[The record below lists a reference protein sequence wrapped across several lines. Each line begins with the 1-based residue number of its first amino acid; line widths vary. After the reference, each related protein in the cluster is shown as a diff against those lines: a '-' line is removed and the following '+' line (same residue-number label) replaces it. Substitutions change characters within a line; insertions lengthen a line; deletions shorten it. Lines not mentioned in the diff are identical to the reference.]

1 MAEKKKQNQKQK
13 QNKPF
18 KADNY
23 MTSLDGQ
30 EVEVH
35 IAYGNTVLQMQGR
48 LKARARYDLI
58 LEFTDDNGRLQKVI
72 VNKAYVVMLKPLG

>member
-1 MAEKKKQNQKQK
+1 MAENKKKQAQK
-13 QNKPF
+13 QNKHF
-18 KADNY
+18 KVDNY
-23 MTSLDGQ
+23 MTNLDGQ

-58 LEFTDDNGRLQKVI
+58 LEFVDDNGRLQKVI